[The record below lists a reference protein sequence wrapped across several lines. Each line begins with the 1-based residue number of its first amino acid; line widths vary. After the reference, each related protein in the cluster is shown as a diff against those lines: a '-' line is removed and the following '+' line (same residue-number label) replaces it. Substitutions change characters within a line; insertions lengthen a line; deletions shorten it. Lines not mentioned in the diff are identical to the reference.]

1 MDRLEARAG
10 HVYAAVADG
19 LTISVQPRVSL
30 DHRWVATS
38 NTSIQVSNTICLGA
52 KADFLSCSIDSTSD
66 RWNVWG
72 GTTEEPCSRGRE
84 ERATAAELMWLVV
97 IEQRPKGHVTA
108 NQSVCLCLLMCV
120 LSQAQAAMVRACLQ
134 SVHPYGREEET
145 DSRPPPTDTY
155 PTSNL
160 SVLPSQEE
168 RKSETQGR
176 LWCAQTLWESWDNGQ
191 KMV

>member
-1 MDRLEARAG
+1 MDKLESRIG
-10 HVYAAVADG
+10 HVYTAVADG
-19 LTISVQPRVSL
+19 LTIKHGVCSPESDIAIHWWSKLTPAYKFQ
-30 DHRWVATS
+30 
-38 NTSIQVSNTICLGA
+38 IQICLGS
-52 KADFLSCSIDSTSD
+52 KADFHSCSIDSTLD
-66 RWNVWG
+66 HWDVCG

-84 ERATAAELMWLVV
+84 ERATAAELMSLVV

-108 NQSVCLCLLMCV
+108 NRSVCLCLLMCV

-145 DSRPPPTDTY
+145 DSRPPPTNTY

-168 RKSETQGR
+168 REKTETQGR
-176 LWCAQTLWESWDNGQ
+176 L
-191 KMV
+191 

>member
-1 MDRLEARAG
+1 MDRLG
-10 HVYAAVADG
+10 VC
-19 LTISVQPRVSL
+19 RVRRSYPL
-30 DHRWVATS
+30 VIQA
-38 NTSIQVSNTICLGA
+38 NTSIQVSNTVCLGA
-52 KADFLSCSIDSTSD
+52 KADFHSCSIDSTSD
-66 RWNVWG
+66 LWDVWG

-84 ERATAAELMWLVV
+84 ERANAAELMWPVV

-145 DSRPPPTDTY
+145 DSRPPPTNTY

-168 RKSETQGR
+168 RKKQRHRGGFS
-176 LWCAQTLWESWDNGQ
+176 WCAPTLWKSWDNGH